1 MMTPRLVYA
10 LAVKVSYL
18 LGNRNVMAQREK
30 RSVSQPPDLARAI
43 EQAAKAEGTAFNAWP
58 PGT

>member
-1 MMTPRLVYA
+1 MTPRLVYA

-43 EQAAKAEGTAFNAWP
+43 EQAAKAEGTAFNA
-58 PGT
+58 

>member
-1 MMTPRLVYA
+1 MTPRLVYA

-43 EQAAKAEGTAFNAWP
+43 EQAAKAEGTPFHAWP